1 MQLMSFFDKN
11 GFMKFD
17 SPILS
22 GNAAEDS
29 TELLKQTTG
38 TPAYLSQSGQ
48 LYLEAGLWLLVAYL
62 TLVQYSVLKN
72 QKTRRH
78 LTGVLDDG
86 RRVLLL
92 DT

>member
-1 MQLMSFFDKN
+1 MQLNEFFDKN

-29 TELLKQTTG
+29 TELFETDYFG

-48 LYLEAGLWLLVAYL
+48 LYLEAGAMALGLSL
-62 TLVQYSVLKN
+62 TLVPYSVLKN
-72 QKTRRH
+72 QKHAVT
-78 LTGVLDDG
+78 
-86 RRVLLL
+86 
-92 DT
+92 